1 MFGKIDSVDLAN
13 QKVNLLV
20 DLFGQETSV
29 EVDMQEVE
37 NA

>member
-1 MFGKIDSVDLAN
+1 MTAKIDTIDLKE
-13 QKVNLLV
+13 QKLNVLV

-37 NA
+37 TI

>member
-1 MFGKIDSVDLAN
+1 MTARIDTIDLKE
-13 QKVNLLV
+13 QKLNVLV

-37 NA
+37 TI